1 MWLAVAYGCLRRKE
15 AYQMRIQEALIAFA
29 VLAWCSGCIADHA
42 FARETVGAFGRA
54 NPVADNRS
62 VAMSD
67 KREDADAPHNGACWQ
82 YREEAGRWKRTYI
95 CD

>member
-1 MWLAVAYGCLRRKE
+1 
-15 AYQMRIQEALIAFA
+15 MRIKEALIAFA
-29 VLAWCSGCIADHA
+29 VLAWSGGFIADYA
-42 FARETVGAFGRA
+42 FAREAVGGFARA

-67 KREDADAPHNGACWQ
+67 KREDAGAPHNGACWQ
-82 YREEAGRWKRTYI
+82 YREEAGRLKRTYI